1 MKRSPARPRFFKL
14 SGFTLIELLVVIA
27 IIAILAA
34 VTLGAGGAVL
44 KSAKRAQAANMA
56 TQIQTATLAYYT
68 EYSVYPQDTTAFTSG
83 SDYTIGDSSTTD
95 ATNWQNLL
103 IALCGNINPNNVSG
117 GVIAS
122 PTITTNTRNIP
133 FLSLRQSDLSSLSA
147 KAAPANPIP
156 VGTTS
161 ALYFNIAVNSSYSG
175 VLGTGGTTGI
185 SNMPNFATGTTT
197 SLTVTG
203 GSSTVGVAVWAN
215 CTGITAPASGTMS
228 CNANFWVH
236 TY

>member
-1 MKRSPARPRFFKL
+1 MKRSPARPRFFRL

-44 KSAKRAQAANMA
+44 RSAKRAQAANMA

-68 EYSVYPQDTTAFTSG
+68 EYSVYPQDTTAFTAG
-83 SDYTIGDSSTTD
+83 SDYTIGDGAASAD

-103 IALCGNINPNNVSG
+103 IALCGNINPNNVGG

-133 FLSLRQSDLSSLSA
+133 FLSLRQSDLYSSSVT
-147 KAAPANPIP
+147 APKNPIP
-156 VGTTS
+156 VGTTA

-197 SLTVTG
+197 SLSVTG
-203 GSSTVGVAVWAN
+203 GSSTAGVAVWAN